1 MVSRRLPPDSWVLDV
16 GCGDGRLAAA
26 LPQYRWCGVEPDPVL
41 REAARARGVRVLPGC
56 AEELPFP
63 DGAFDAA
70 CLFDV
75 LEHLEDDR
83 AALAEARRV
92 LKPGGLLF
100 VSVPLHP
107 ELWSAHDSACGHFR
121 RYRKGE
127 AAGLA
132 ASLGF
137 AVLERRYFV
146 SLLLPLA
153 WLARRLGRGGPD
165 RLPGPLD
172 RVAEEVLI
180 LDAGLRLPFGLTE
193 VVVCVRA

>member
-1 MVSRRLPPDSWVLDV
+1 MDA

-26 LPQYRWCGVEPDPVL
+26 LPQYRWCGVEPDPTL
-41 REAARARGVRVLPGC
+41 REEAHARGVRVLPGC

-75 LEHLEDDR
+75 LEHVEDDR

-107 ELWSAHDSACGHFR
+107 ELWSAHDEACGHFR

-127 AAGLA
+127 VVGLA
-132 ASLGF
+132 APLGF
-137 AVLERRYFV
+137 AALERRHFV
-146 SLLLPLA
+146 SLFLPLA
-153 WLARRLGRGGPD
+153 WAARRLGRGGPG

-172 RVAEEVLI
+172 RAAEGILA

>member
-1 MVSRRLPPDSWVLDV
+1 M
-16 GCGDGRLAAA
+16 
-26 LPQYRWCGVEPDPVL
+26 
-41 REAARARGVRVLPGC
+41 RVLPGC

-75 LEHLEDDR
+75 LEHVEDDR

-100 VSVPLHP
+100 ISVPLHS
-107 ELWSAHDSACGHFR
+107 ELWSAHDDACGHLR

-127 AAGLA
+127 AAELA

-137 AVLERRYFV
+137 AVLERRHFV
-146 SLLLPLA
+146 SLHLPLA
-153 WLARRLGRGGPD
+153 WLARKAGRGSPG
-165 RLPGPLD
+165 RLPGLLD
-172 RVAEEVLI
+172 RIAEEI
-180 LDAGLRLPFGLTE
+180 LVIDANLCLPFGLSE
-193 VVVCVRA
+193 PIVFAKKGGV